1 MPSATGARPPV
12 VLVTGASSGI
22 GKACAE
28 RLFARGCRV
37 YGTSRQAP
45 RALAQVR
52 TSDLAPMLRM
62 IPLDVTSDASVDAA
76 VGVVVACEGRID
88 AVVNNAGFGVA
99 GAAELTTIEEAREQ
113 FETNFFGT
121 VRVCRAV
128 LPVMR
133 QQGSGRILNVSS
145 IAGRIG
151 IPFQAFYSA
160 SKFAIEGFSEA
171 LRMEV
176 APFGVKV
183 VLIEPGDFRTGFT
196 AARRLARGASGQ
208 PDAAPKGDG
217 LRTDGSAGLAA
228 PKGDGL
234 RTDGS
239 PGLAAPKGDGL
250 RTDGSPGLAAPKG
263 DGLRTDGSAGLAAP
277 KGDGLRTDGSP
288 GLAAPKGDGLRTDGS
303 PYATRQA
310 KALAVMEHDEKHG
323 ATPEA
328 VARLV
333 HRVITTRSPGVR
345 YAVGPAFEK
354 LTLVLVRWLPSRLFA
369 WGIGKYYRV

>member
-1 MPSATGARPPV
+1 MPSADIARPPV

-28 RLFARGCRV
+28 WLFARGCRV

-45 RALAQVR
+45 RALVEAR
-52 TSDLAPMLRM
+52 TSDLAPLLRM
-62 IPLDVTSDASVDAA
+62 IPLDVTSDDSVEAA
-76 VGVVVACEGRID
+76 VGIVLACEERID
-88 AVVNNAGFGVA
+88 AVVNNAGFGIA
-99 GAAELTTIEEAREQ
+99 GAAELTTMDEAREQ

-121 VRVCRAV
+121 VRICRAV

-160 SKFAIEGFSEA
+160 SKFAIEGYTEA

-176 APFGVKV
+176 APFGIQV

-196 AARRLARGASGQ
+196 AARRMARLGGRQASPGLSEVEGW
-208 PDAAPKGDG
+208 PADAP
-217 LRTDGSAGLAA
+217 AGLAA
-228 PKGDGL
+228 SKGD
-234 RTDGS
+234 R
-239 PGLAAPKGDGL
+239 
-250 RTDGSPGLAAPKG
+250 
-263 DGLRTDGSAGLAAP
+263 
-277 KGDGLRTDGSP
+277 
-288 GLAAPKGDGLRTDGS
+288 LRTDGS
-303 PYATRQA
+303 PYAERQA
-310 KALAVMEHDEKHG
+310 RALAVMEHDETHG

-333 HRVITTRSPGVR
+333 HRVITARSPGVR
-345 YAVGPAFEK
+345 YAVGPASEK
-354 LTLVLVRWLPSRLFA
+354 LALLAERLLPSRLLA
-369 WGIGKYYRV
+369 WGIAKYYDVR